1 MNAPDTRPASLG
13 ELRARIIDRLL
24 AVAALLGILAYA
36 PSAWIAARERLW
48 GVLAVDTVGYGIV
61 IFLALS
67 RRLPSRAR
75 ALGLVGAAYFIALG
89 LLTSLGPQSGGLMW
103 LLCVPVLAALLVGAR
118 AAGWALGLQAVTLAT
133 MALILALASPAGWEP
148 HFPHLPGSEL
158 TVAVVMSINA
168 IFLSAVFALSIITLL
183 KGLEAS
189 IEREHESGEA
199 LRQERSR
206 LASTNAALSLAMRE
220 RQEAEAERHTLERRL
235 RESQKL
241 EALGTLAGGI
251 AHDFNNL
258 LQPILGNAILVRDE
272 VPANSANAQRLSDVI
287 LSAKR
292 ARDMVQRI
300 LAFSRKMDVERK
312 PVDMVALVQETLPLI
327 RAAIP
332 ATVTIELDLSARRRT
347 IRADASEMHQVV
359 MNLAANAGHA
369 MKHRGGK
376 LVIRLLEAPER
387 TALRLVVE
395 DNGDGMTGAILER
408 IYDPFFTTKG
418 PGEGTGLGLAV
429 VHGIVT
435 SLGGEIEIS
444 STPGEGTTASVL
456 LPLDR
461 IPATMPPK
469 PEQPIADERRREHF
483 LVVDDEVAVLRV
495 SKAVLTRLGY
505 QVTTTEDPTRAL
517 ELLRTAGVQFDLIL
531 TDHAMP
537 SMTGLE
543 LIRAAREILP
553 DLPIIVATGH
563 LEIGLEADLKTEGV
577 RHILQK
583 PYAGGDLAR
592 VVASALEDRHAP
604 AR

>member
-1 MNAPDTRPASLG
+1 MNPPRARPASLG
-13 ELRARIIDRLL
+13 ELRGRIIDRLL
-24 AVAALLGILAYA
+24 AAAALLGALAYA
-36 PSAWIAARERLW
+36 PSAWIATRERLW

-67 RRLPSRAR
+67 RRLPIRAR
-75 ALGLVGAAYFIALG
+75 ALGLVGVAYLIALG
-89 LLTSLGPQSGGLMW
+89 ILASLGPQSGGLMW
-103 LLCVPVLAALLVGAR
+103 LLSVPVLAALLVGAR
-118 AAGWALGLQAVTLAT
+118 AAWWALGLQAATLAV
-133 MALILALASPAGWEP
+133 MALIVAIANPAGWEP
-148 HFPHLPGSEL
+148 HFPHLPGNEL
-158 TVAVVMSINA
+158 AAAVVLAINA
-168 IFLSAVFALSIITLL
+168 TFLSAVFALSIITLL

-189 IEREHESGEA
+189 IDREHESGEA
-199 LRQERSR
+199 LRWERSR
-206 LASTNAALSLAMRE
+206 LAGTNAALSLAMRE
-220 RQEAEAERHTLERRL
+220 RQESEIERLTLERRL

-272 VPANSANAQRLSDVI
+272 VPANSPNAQRLSDVI

-300 LAFSRKMDVERK
+300 LAFSRRLDVERK
-312 PVDMVALVQETLPLI
+312 PVDLVALLQESLPLI
-327 RAAIP
+327 RSAVP
-332 ATVTIELDLSARRRT
+332 ASVTIELDLSARRRT
-347 IRADASEMHQVV
+347 IKADASEMHQVV
-359 MNLAANAGHA
+359 MNLVANAGQA
-369 MKHRGGK
+369 MKHRGGT
-376 LVIRLLEAPER
+376 LVIRLVEAPEQS
-387 TALRLVVE
+387 AVRLVVE
-395 DNGDGMTGAILER
+395 DNGDGMSEAVLER
-408 IYDPFFTTKG
+408 VYEPFFTTKG

-435 SLGGEIEIS
+435 SLGGQIDIS
-444 STPGEGTTASVL
+444 STPDQGTSVSVL

-469 PEQPIADERRREHF
+469 PEQPSADERRRVHV

-505 QVTTTEDPTRAL
+505 QVTTTEDPTGAL
-517 ELLRTAGVQFDLIL
+517 ELLRTTGPQFDLLL

-537 SMTGLE
+537 NMTGLE
-543 LIRAAREILP
+543 LIRAVHDLVP

-563 LEIGLEADLKTEGV
+563 LEDGLEAELKSESV

-583 PYAGGDLAR
+583 PYGGSDLAK
-592 VVASALEDRHAP
+592 VVASALESRHAP
-604 AR
+604 AP

>member
-1 MNAPDTRPASLG
+1 MNVPRTRPASLAD
-13 ELRARIIDRLL
+13 LRARIIDRLL
-24 AVAALLGILAYA
+24 AAAAVLGVLAYA
-36 PSAWIAARERLW
+36 PSAWIATRERLW
-48 GVLAVDTVGYGIV
+48 GVLLIDTVGYGIV

-67 RRLPSRAR
+67 RRLPPRAR
-75 ALGLVGAAYFIALG
+75 ALGLIGVAYLIGLG
-89 LLTSLGPQSGGLMW
+89 LLASLGPESGGLLW
-103 LLCVPVLAALLVGAR
+103 LLSVPVFAALLVGAR
-118 AAGWALGLQAVTLAT
+118 AAGWALGLEAVTLAA
-133 MALILALASPAGWEP
+133 MALIVAGVNPAGWEP
-148 HFPHLPGSEL
+148 HVPHLPGSEAAA
-158 TVAVVMSINA
+158 AVVLAINV
-168 IFLSAVFALSIITLL
+168 IFLSAVFALSILTLL

-189 IEREHESGEA
+189 IEREHESSEA
-199 LRQERSR
+199 LRLERSR
-206 LASTNAALSLAMRE
+206 LAGINAALSLAMRE
-220 RQEAEAERHTLERRL
+220 RQEVERERHSLERRL

-272 VPANSANAQRLSDVI
+272 VPANSANAQRLADVI

-300 LAFSRKMDVERK
+300 LAFSRKMEVERK

-327 RAAIP
+327 RSAIP

-347 IRADASEMHQVV
+347 IKADTSEIHQVV

-369 MKHRGGK
+369 MKHRGGT
-376 LVIRLLEAPER
+376 LVIRLVEAPER
-387 TALRLVVE
+387 SAVRLVVE
-395 DNGDGMTGAILER
+395 DNGEGMTEAVLER
-408 IYDPFFTTKG
+408 VYEPFFTTKG

-435 SLGGEIEIS
+435 SLGGQIDIS
-444 STPGEGTTASVL
+444 STPGKGTTVSVL

-461 IPATMPPK
+461 IPVTMPPK
-469 PEQPIADERRREHF
+469 SEQPAADERRGEHV
-483 LVVDDEVAVLRV
+483 LVVDDEATVLRV
-495 SKAVLTRLGY
+495 SKAVLARLGY
-505 QVTTTEDPTRAL
+505 QVTPIADPIQAL
-517 ELLRTAGVQFDLIL
+517 ELMRTSHPQFDLLI

-537 SMTGLE
+537 HMTGLE
-543 LIRAAREILP
+543 LVRAAHGLAP

-563 LEIGLEADLKTEGV
+563 LEVGLEADLKSEGV

-583 PYAGGDLAR
+583 PYGGGDLATA
-592 VVASALEDRHAP
+592 VASALEARHVP